1 MSAKE
6 LLSRLWSDY
15 QRERRSRL
23 DEKAFL
29 VLVRTFPALLVAQ
42 ADGFTDTSEMQ
53 RLQEIV
59 AFLCQKEGVPIEAF
73 DWRAELRYLAI
84 DSDFWR
90 GRFLETLRALIQES
104 PDLGQEQA
112 EFLFATAAAST
123 GDIVQNLLLRLQK
136 TDALEKETIK
146 LISEKEEQEIHR
158 LSTEL
163 ALPAEAIAYLR
174 TLLSQAHA

>member
-6 LLSRLWSDY
+6 LLLRLWSDY

-23 DEKAFL
+23 DEKTFE

-59 AFLCQKEGVPIEAF
+59 AFLCQKEGVPTEGL

-90 GRFLETLRALIQES
+90 GRFLEALQALIQEN
-104 PDLGQEQA
+104 PDLGREQA

-123 GDIVQNLLLRLQK
+123 GDIVQNLLLRLKK
-136 TDALEKETIK
+136 TDPVEKEGIK
-146 LISEKEEQEIHR
+146 LISEKEEEEIHR
-158 LSTEL
+158 LSAEL
-163 ALPAEAIAYLR
+163 SLPAEAIAYLR

>member
-6 LLSRLWSDY
+6 LLTRLWSDY
-15 QRERRSRL
+15 QRERRSHL
-23 DEKAFL
+23 DEKAFE
-29 VLVRTFPALLVAQ
+29 VLVRAFPALLVAQ

-53 RLQEIV
+53 RLQEII
-59 AFLCQKEGVPIEAF
+59 AFLRQKEGIALDTF

-90 GRFLETLRALIQES
+90 GRFLEVLRALLRDN
-104 PDLGQEQA
+104 PDLNREQA

-123 GDIVQNLLLRLQK
+123 GDIVQNLLLRIKK
-136 TDALEKETIK
+136 TESLEKETVK

-163 ALPAEAIAYLR
+163 ALSAEAIAYLR
-174 TLLSQAHA
+174 ALLNQAHA

>member
-6 LLSRLWSDY
+6 LLTRLWSDY

-23 DEKAFL
+23 DEKAFE

-59 AFLCQKEGVPIEAF
+59 AFLCQKEGVSLDSF
-73 DWRAELRYLAI
+73 DWRTELRYLAI

-90 GRFLETLRALIQES
+90 ARFLEALRALVREN
-104 PDLGQEQA
+104 PALGQEQA

-123 GDIVQNLLLRLQK
+123 GDIVQNLLLRLKK
-136 TDALEKETIK
+136 TESLEKETVK

-163 ALPAEAIAYLR
+163 ELSAEAIAYLR
-174 TLLSQAHA
+174 ALLNQAHV